1 MDDFSIDSLMENWD
15 KLNQFEKIQK
25 RYQWKNIYFDII
37 KKFDKNKM
45 TVENAMKII
54 EKEFDL

>member
-25 RYQWKNIYFDII
+25 RYQWKHIYFDII